1 MGMKKIAVAALAVFV
16 SLGATISV
24 APAQANT
31 KSLVVVDSYFDSRV
45 GNTPITC
52 IVSNPCL
59 ADLRTRSS
67 SLTHPVNHGVAMVDA
82 VKSKFPGVPV
92 IALRTADA
100 NTEMNVGHLVAALE
114 WALANKD
121 KISALSLSRKMN
133 GTSHNRTGCDP
144 AVTNT
149 AHLGGKAAADT
160 RVRSLIA
167 ELKINN
173 IPVFVS
179 TGNGAGSVVDYP
191 ACIVD
196 TNSVSTGSANS
207 LGLPV
212 STNRFNADTDYF
224 VSIAN
229 NQFNIKGTL
238 FPVLPNTTSLA
249 TVLAAGKYVS
259 ESNLTKFISVLP

>member
-16 SLGATISV
+16 SLGATVSV

-31 KSLVVVDSYFDSRV
+31 KSLVVVDSYFDSRI
-45 GNTPITC
+45 GSTPIVC
-52 IVSNPCL
+52 VSGNPCL
-59 ADLRTRSS
+59 IDTRTRST

-82 VKSKFPGVPV
+82 VKSKFPNVPV
-92 IALRTADA
+92 IALRAA
-100 NTEMNVGHLVAALE
+100 NATTEMNVGHLVSALE
-114 WALANKD
+114 WALANKNTV
-121 KISALSLSRKMN
+121 SALSLSRKMN
-133 GTSHNRTGCDP
+133 GPAHNSTGCD
-144 AVTNT
+144 AATTNT
-149 AHLGGKAAADT
+149 AHLGGKAGADS

-167 ELKINN
+167 QLKANN

-179 TGNGAGSVVDYP
+179 TGNGAGNIVDYP
-191 ACIVD
+191 ACITD
-196 TNSVSTGSANS
+196 TNSVSTGSANK
-207 LGLPV
+207 LGAPSSV
-212 STNRFNADTDYF
+212 DKFNADTDYF

-249 TVLAAGKYVS
+249 TVLAAGKYVA